1 MIDIDLLKK
10 TFKYRVNNNQQGD
23 LSLEG
28 FNNLAYLSSMMLFN
42 KYLGLEEQYSPQ
54 TKGAIIEYPATKK
67 IHTELIPF
75 KRVAQ
80 LPITIGTSYVQIPND
95 LYYILNIRSYY
106 YADRRDSNRNRRLKS
121 CGCSEDKDESTDR
134 NKMGGQYARYT
145 KDIKYVSEDKWSN
158 RVSSVLIKSDSYCPY
173 SDIIEFDFKKFV
185 PSFVRIEYLSYPQ
198 MPKWGYIINNGIPV
212 YDTSKSTHLEWN
224 LSQID
229 RITERMDNLFSRN
242 ISDGFGTNFSQSKII
257 RGE

>member
-95 LYYILNIRSYY
+95 L
-106 YADRRDSNRNRRLKS
+106 
-121 CGCSEDKDESTDR
+121 
-134 NKMGGQYARYT
+134 
-145 KDIKYVSEDKWSN
+145 
-158 RVSSVLIKSDSYCPY
+158 
-173 SDIIEFDFKKFV
+173 
-185 PSFVRIEYLSYPQ
+185 
-198 MPKWGYIINNGIPV
+198 
-212 YDTSKSTHLEWN
+212 
-224 LSQID
+224 
-229 RITERMDNLFSRN
+229 
-242 ISDGFGTNFSQSKII
+242 
-257 RGE
+257 